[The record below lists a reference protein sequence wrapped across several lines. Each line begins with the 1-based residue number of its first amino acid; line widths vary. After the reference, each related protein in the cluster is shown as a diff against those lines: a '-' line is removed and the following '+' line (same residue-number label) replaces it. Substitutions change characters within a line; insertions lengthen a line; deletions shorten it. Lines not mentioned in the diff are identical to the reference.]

1 MPVSDMDPAQAG
13 LPVPLGLRKAE
24 GGFPHLLHPSLNSR
38 GLTDRLNDT
47 VGVTACLR
55 LIFRCD

>member
-1 MPVSDMDPAQAG
+1 MDPAQAG